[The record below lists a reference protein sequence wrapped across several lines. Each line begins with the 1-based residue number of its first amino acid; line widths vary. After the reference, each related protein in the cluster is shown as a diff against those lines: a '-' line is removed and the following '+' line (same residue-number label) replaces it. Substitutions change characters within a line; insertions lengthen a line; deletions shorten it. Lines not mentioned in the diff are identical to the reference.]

1 MAFSSFLISQIV
13 FDQATDQ
20 YARFYQVDEENM
32 DTYKRCC
39 DAFDFLIESANSED
53 CDLEVHVDD
62 NDLTVEVTL
71 TLPPNISSGNN
82 AQDFGWIADWALS
95 METEYADDGR
105 VKLHFVFP
113 SLWEEI
119 L

>member
-1 MAFSSFLISQIV
+1 MAFSSFLISQMV
-13 FDQATDQ
+13 LDQATDQ
-20 YARFYQVDEENM
+20 YAKFYRVDEENM
-32 DTYKRCC
+32 EKYKRCC
-39 DAFDFLIESANSED
+39 DAFDYLIESADNED
-53 CDLEVHVDD
+53 CDLEVQVDD

-71 TLPPNISSGNN
+71 TLPSSISGDENTH
-82 AQDFGWIADWALS
+82 DFGWIADWALS

-105 VKLHFVFP
+105 VMLHFIFP

>member
-1 MAFSSFLISQIV
+1 MAFSSFLISQMV
-13 FDQATDQ
+13 LDEATDQ
-20 YARFYQVDEENM
+20 YAKFYRVDEENM
-32 DTYKRCC
+32 ETYKRCC
-39 DAFDFLIESANSED
+39 DAFDYLIESADNED
-53 CDLEVHVDD
+53 CDLEVQVDD

-71 TLPPNISSGNN
+71 TLPSSISDDGNTQN
-82 AQDFGWIADWALS
+82 FGWIAEWALS

-105 VKLHFVFP
+105 VILHFIFP